1 MRSTFPY
8 NCCTRVLTHHLGY
21 NAPENLINY
30 ANYLDC
36 RIRAYAQLKHDAI
49 RVQSENN
56 RDMRNSAA
64 IQEEMGSRRA
74 RSRIRETPSV
84 GVQRSKTLAG
94 RKLRVM
100 TVEKGLLRETKIVQK
115 MIDALLECRVRA
127 LSAS

>member
-1 MRSTFPY
+1 
-8 NCCTRVLTHHLGY
+8 
-21 NAPENLINY
+21 
-30 ANYLDC
+30 
-36 RIRAYAQLKHDAI
+36 
-49 RVQSENN
+49 
-56 RDMRNSAA
+56 MRNSAA
-64 IQEEMGSRRA
+64 IQEEMGSSSRRA
-74 RSRIRETPSV
+74 RAKIRETPST

>member
-1 MRSTFPY
+1 
-8 NCCTRVLTHHLGY
+8 
-21 NAPENLINY
+21 
-30 ANYLDC
+30 
-36 RIRAYAQLKHDAI
+36 
-49 RVQSENN
+49 
-56 RDMRNSAA
+56 MRNSAA
-64 IQEEMGSRRA
+64 IQEEMGSSSRRA
-74 RSRIRETPSV
+74 GAKIRETPST